1 MEKSEAKNKFE
12 EDKFRY
18 KGPNKLIIA
27 STLFVILAVIGV
39 FYVKSSNSNQIV
51 SRYEGGDY
59 RLNETFEYENSPI
72 SMTNIKSE
80 IAGDKIKI
88 SLDKIKKN
96 KLVYIDVKG
105 TDNALTAFITNAGR
119 LVVAVAM
126 CEPCRSTRFRIEE
139 YNLVCETCGTRW
151 NLNDL
156 TGLSGGCPQYAP
168 EGLPYKV
175 KDNYVYVDKQ
185 VVYEWRPR
193 M

>member
-1 MEKSEAKNKFE
+1 MEKSKVKNKFE
-12 EDKFRY
+12 EDNFRY

-72 SMTNIKSE
+72 SMTNIKST
-80 IAGDKIKI
+80 INADKIKI
-88 SLDKIKKN
+88 SLEKIKKS
-96 KLVYIDVKG
+96 KLVYIDVEG

-168 EGLPYKV
+168 ENLPYEV
-175 KDNYVYVDKQ
+175 NGDYVYVDKQ
-185 VVYEWRPR
+185 IVYEWKPR
-193 M
+193 I